1 MIDVTIYINIFWR
14 ILRFNQKLKDFHGNY
29 SEKS

>member
-1 MIDVTIYINIFWR
+1 MIDVTIYINTFWR
-14 ILRFNQKLKDFHGNY
+14 ILRFNQKFKDFHGND

>member
-1 MIDVTIYINIFWR
+1 MIDVTIYINMFWR
-14 ILRFNQKLKDFHGNY
+14 LSRFNQNLKDFHGNY